1 MNKPKVVQFIPL
13 DDQSGMLKNISELL
27 QEIRDGNI
35 DSLFLGYSRKD
46 DSMRTFWSGNLTRM
60 AEFFLLAAQMQH
72 DYLSNRFQEY
82 LTVSYGDEEDGD

>member
-60 AEFFLLAAQMQH
+60 AEFFLLAAQMKF
-72 DYLSNRFQEY
+72 DYLSNRFSDY
-82 LTVSYGDEEDGD
+82 FATSYGDEEDGD